1 MILTGKEKEE
11 FVKQNLG
18 LVHSLAGKFR
28 GRGIEYDD
36 LFGAGC
42 VGIVKAIDGFDE
54 TRGLKFSTYAVP
66 VILGEIKRLFRDG
79 GAVKISRGLKE
90 LSLKAMREREKFM
103 LKNFREPTVS
113 ELSQILGVSDE
124 ETVEAIS
131 AGIAPIS
138 LTADDDSNSA
148 ELDIRVEPMDEKISE
163 IIALKEVLHKLE
175 ARDRKLIMLRYFC
188 GKTQTQT
195 AQELDM
201 TQVQVS
207 RREKKILTTLKA
219 QLCV

>member
-1 MILTGKEKEE
+1 MILAGKEKEE
-11 FVKQNLG
+11 FVKENLG
-18 LVHSLAGKFR
+18 LVHSLANKFR

-42 VGIVKAIDGFDE
+42 VGILKAIDGFDD

-79 GAVKISRGLKE
+79 GAIKISRGLKE
-90 LSLKAMREREKFM
+90 LSLKAIREREKFM

-113 ELSQILGVSDE
+113 ELSQILGVSAE

-131 AGIAPIS
+131 VSVAPVS
-138 LTADDDSNSA
+138 LTCDDDSNNA
-148 ELDIRVEPMDEKISE
+148 ELDIKVEPMDEKIAE
-163 IIALKEVLHKLE
+163 KIALKEVLCKLD
-175 ARDRKLIMLRYFC
+175 AQDRKLIMLRYFC
-188 GKTQTQT
+188 GKTQVQT
-195 AQELDM
+195 ARELDM